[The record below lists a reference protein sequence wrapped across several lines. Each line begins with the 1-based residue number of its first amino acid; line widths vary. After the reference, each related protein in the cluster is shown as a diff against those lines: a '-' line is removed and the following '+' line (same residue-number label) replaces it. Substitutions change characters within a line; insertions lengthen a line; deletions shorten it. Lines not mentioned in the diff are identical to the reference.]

1 MQHKKFILL
10 SILLLCSCK
19 VNFLTAQSL
28 NSPYPDYREEVYMDM
43 DLDQNLFTPE
53 VPRDI
58 QSIVSDYMVKIAKS
72 INVTGVSVDIL
83 RSSDVICVSIPSDEL
98 FLPNDTLLD
107 SNADKYL
114 PKLLPLMADP
124 YMYKVLV
131 CVHSDD
137 TGSNEYLARLTD
149 MRQNSIYEW
158 LLQQIDDG
166 KISED
171 LVVIPFAMGN
181 NEYLVDNNSRENR
194 RQNRRVEFYFI
205 PGPKLLDL
213 ARQNR
218 LK

>member
-1 MQHKKFILL
+1 M
-10 SILLLCSCK
+10 
-19 VNFLTAQSL
+19 VNRLAAQSL
-28 NSPYPDYREEVYMDM
+28 NSSYPDYREEVFMDM
-43 DLDQNLFTPE
+43 DWDQNLFTPE

-58 QSIVSDYMVKIAKS
+58 QNIVSDYMVKVAKS
-72 INVTGVSVDIL
+72 IKMPPASVDIM

-114 PKLLPLMADP
+114 PKLLPLIEDP

-137 TGSNEYLARLTD
+137 TGSDEYLAKLTD

-158 LLQQIDDG
+158 MLEQIDNG

-181 NEYLVDNNSRENR
+181 TEYFVDNDTRENR

-205 PGPKLLDL
+205 PGPKLLEL
-213 ARQNR
+213 ARLNK